1 MDEPVPKI
9 EVDFPYQATEAGMA
23 VIRNLLRKMG
33 RVKKEII
40 STRPSGISEY
50 SMVMIGK
57 LLNQKRQEVGEIRVF
72 VTVPVNEKNI
82 KFKIEW
88 TRHAFGF
95 WYTRNIIMR
104 DVVDDPSQ
112 INIGM
117 LRAALNPVQW
127 TADQTVNLKS
137 MNRMF
142 RKVKRNRV
150 LDLALRAGLRT
161 GS

>member
-1 MDEPVPKI
+1 
-9 EVDFPYQATEAGMA
+9 MA